1 MTELARPPLR
11 AGDADRDGVVDL
23 LRAHHLAGRLTIEEF
38 EERVEA
44 AHRAVTL
51 IELGD
56 LHGDLPELA
65 PRRGTVVARG
75 RRAPRIPGHLAFV
88 ERVELAVAPA
98 VARELV
104 FEHIAPAMARS
115 GYELS
120 IVGSA
125 FMFRRRWRPG
135 WTMLVAVF
143 AFPVGLLA
151 LTHQHTDEVIVELHD
166 GPHGATELIAHG
178 VGPLA
183 VRRAFASLRDCPRSE
198 RVVSRGRGRAG
209 SRPGAA
215 AARRPGRGPRG
226 GPRTSAGGRPRG

>member
-65 PRRGTVVARG
+65 PRRGKVVARG

-98 VARELV
+98 VAREQV

-115 GYELS
+115 GYEMS
-120 IVGSA
+120 IIGTA

-135 WTMLVAVF
+135 WTILVAVF
-143 AFPVGLLA
+143 AFPIGLIALA
-151 LTHQHTDEVIVELHD
+151 HQHTDEVIVELHD
-166 GPHGATELIAHG
+166 APHGTTELISHG

-183 VRRAFASLRDCPRSE
+183 VRRAFATLRD
-198 RVVSRGRGRAG
+198 
-209 SRPGAA
+209 
-215 AARRPGRGPRG
+215 
-226 GPRTSAGGRPRG
+226 